1 MLYTCIIYKLFSM
14 QIHNLTRRGRPSV
27 NRCID
32 RYFSG
37 IQYQAQNHQKAE
49 DAQVSFYN
57 NFLFFKTAVTLKGS
71 V

>member
-1 MLYTCIIYKLFSM
+1 M

-37 IQYQAQNHQKAE
+37 IQYQTQNHQKTE
-49 DAQVSFYN
+49 DAQVI
-57 NFLFFKTAVTLKGS
+57 FLLQFFETAITLKGS
-71 V
+71 VQWE